1 MKLTSYIKSYEC
13 PQEPV
18 EGAIKLF
25 EMCKDMDFVV
35 PGKIGMG
42 DVDKAIKDSEDVY
55 VESLPI
61 GEDILRY
68 EFGMDDYVKHINEAC
83 QDYLDS
89 VHLGYYQMR
98 MLGLPQIQHY
108 SPGGGYFQEHID
120 SYSNSTCNRIIGY
133 ITYLNTVDNGG
144 GTQFPYMNH
153 TEQAVSGKTIFFP
166 SGVTHIHKGVVA
178 PDEDKYILVGWFG
191 SSC

>member
-1 MKLTSYIKSYEC
+1 MNLTSYVRSYEC
-13 PQEPV
+13 PQETV

-25 EMCKDMDFVV
+25 DMCKDMDFVV
-35 PGKIGMG
+35 PGKVGMG
-42 DVDKAIKDSEDVY
+42 VVDKTMKDSEDVY
-55 VESLPI
+55 LESLPMF
-61 GEDILRY
+61 DLH
-68 EFGMDDYVKHINEAC
+68 EFGMDYYLKHIEESC

-89 VHLGYYQMR
+89 VHLGYYQLR

-108 SPGGGYFQEHID
+108 PPGGGYFQEHID

-144 GTQFPYMNH
+144 GTQFPHMDH
-153 TEQAVSGKTIFFP
+153 TEQAVAGKTIFFP
-166 SGVTHIHKGVVA
+166 SGVTHPHKGVVA
-178 PDEDKYILVGWFG
+178 PDEDKYILVGWLG